1 VKEFKRDL
9 RWIIP
14 TALVLGLGLSLLGP
28 GTWWIG
34 WLAFSLLLAAGL
46 VAISVLWRSSG
57 SNRALGLMLLLAIV
71 LRLGLGIAL
80 SYILPT
86 YGNDTPVQ
94 NAGYIFSDAYKRDSQ
109 AWELATSNVS
119 LLKAFDKS
127 FSVDQ
132 YGGLLFISGLL
143 YRLVSPDAQR
153 PWLII
158 LLAALTSG
166 IGVALAYKAACK
178 AWGDRMGMITGW
190 IMALYPE
197 AILLGSSQMREP
209 FLITFLAM
217 MFWGLGTWAEN
228 HRRSIIWAA
237 SGIVGL
243 LLFSPGVAIAGSVII
258 AFWAWLDRKNSRISW
273 WIFVGILATLVL
285 AAGLFVWAVSGSMI
299 EKSNFVGAFF
309 NWIRFAVQ
317 FDSSVL
323 VKNSG
328 WVQTILSHIPNVLH
342 LPFVI
347 GYGILQPVLP
357 AAIGDIQAV
366 WPMQALGILRGLGWF
381 ALLPLLVYFPISL
394 WKMADKRERLSWFC
408 LWLAMAVWTVI
419 ASARGGGDQWDN
431 PRYRVIF
438 LLFQAALAAQVL
450 IVEYRAHSHGL
461 LRVVAVEVAF
471 VVCFSAWT
479 ISRYDGN
486 PYLIP
491 LSTIAVTFVA
501 LSLFLLVG
509 DWLWIRFRGK
519 KTERPRNSNQVIG
532 MRK

>member
-209 FLITFLAM
+209 FLTTFICM
-217 MFWGLGTWAEN
+217 GFWGILKWAEI
-228 HRRSIIWAA
+228 RRTALAWIIG
-237 SGIVGL
+237 SIVGL
-243 LLFSPGVAIAGSVII
+243 LLFSPGIAVAAVAVLAIWMWLGRKERLIKW
-258 AFWAWLDRKNSRISW
+258 WAWAGALGTIA
-273 WIFVGILATLVL
+273 L
-285 AAGLFVWAVSGSMI
+285 AGLLFTLALRGSTQLQGGLLG
-299 EKSNFVGAFF
+299 SLLDWF
-309 NWIRFAVQ
+309 RFSANYDATQ
-317 FDSSVL
+317 LLFQ
-323 VKNSG
+323 SG
-328 WVQTILSHIPNVLH
+328 WLQAVFDKLPSFLHTPFIL
-342 LPFVI
+342 

-357 AAIGDIQAV
+357 AAIADPGV
-366 WPMQALGILRGLGWF
+366 WPMRFLGILRGLGWY
-381 ALLPLLVYFPISL
+381 ALLPFLAYSLRPILKNTS
-394 WKMADKRERLSWFC
+394 KRERLAW
-408 LWLAMAVWTVI
+408 LWLWV
-419 ASARGGGDQWDN
+419 ASWGWIILSSLRAGGDQWDN

-438 LLFQAALAAQVL
+438 LIFQVALAAQALIWQRANADRWLGRFIAVEGVFLLFFGYWYLVRYTGWTAGQVSIFVIIILIIIVGGAVL
-450 IVEYRAHSHGL
+450 ITGW
-461 LRVVAVEVAF
+461 LRDRYL
-471 VVCFSAWT
+471 
-479 ISRYDGN
+479 SRR
-486 PYLIP
+486 
-491 LSTIAVTFVA
+491 S
-501 LSLFLLVG
+501 
-509 DWLWIRFRGK
+509 
-519 KTERPRNSNQVIG
+519 
-532 MRK
+532 